1 MAAVLQRVL
10 MLVLCLELAVGSL
23 RFEDRFQPNWAP
35 DHVMYDGDL
44 IELRLDNSS
53 GCGFASKSKYLFGSV
68 SVQIKLVEGDSA
80 GTVTAFYMSSV
91 GEGHDE
97 LDFEFLGNVSGEP
110 YIVQTNIYVN
120 GTGNREQ
127 RHYLWF
133 DPTKDFHSYSIL
145 WNRHQILF
153 MADNVPIRAFRKQQ
167 DTMLQLPFPDS
178 KPMWVYGSVWNA
190 DDWATQGGRVKTNW
204 SDAPFVSQF
213 RGFEIDACEVG
224 GMPADQRSDDGATE
238 RGRCADAETGFWW
251 DTPAK
256 ATLSPHQVRQLKWV
270 SRRYKIYDYCRDAAR
285 FVVKPVEC

>member
-1 MAAVLQRVL
+1 MAAILQQVLV
-10 MLVLCLELAVGSL
+10 LVLCLELAVGSL

-68 SVQIKLVEGDSA
+68 SVQIKLIEGDSA

-133 DPTKDFHSYSIL
+133 
-145 WNRHQILF
+145 

-167 DTMLQLPFPDS
+167 DTLLQPPFPDS

-204 SDAPFVSQF
+204 SDSPFISQF

-224 GMPADQRSDDGATE
+224 GMPSSDGDATE

-270 SRRYKIYDYCRDAAR
+270 SRRYKIYDYCRDVTR